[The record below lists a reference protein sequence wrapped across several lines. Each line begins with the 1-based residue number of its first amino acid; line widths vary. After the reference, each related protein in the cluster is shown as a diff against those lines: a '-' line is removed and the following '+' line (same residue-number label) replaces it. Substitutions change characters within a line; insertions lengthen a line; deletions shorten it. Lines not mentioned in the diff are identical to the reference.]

1 MHSALRGSNGL
12 PPEAITSRRV
22 APPLRTMWA
31 ASMRHSR
38 VAQGHHRQQWQG
50 AGWPMGHLAPGL
62 AAAECHS
69 SLCGTSGIQHSKE
82 RASSPE
88 AAGPPQYDGPQQP
101 EAAAHGHGRA
111 GRSGKT
117 RAKLALGQAMEPKFI
132 ASEELGGAKQD
143 NGSVR
148 REASRM
154 RECFSPQVTPE
165 GLDMPGRDVG
175 RRRKAEEFGEASL
188 RIKPRREQQG
198 TRAILLATELRIG
211 TTLLE
216 EDGHCLEGILCQGLL
231 RAERPRRK

>member
-1 MHSALRGSNGL
+1 
-12 PPEAITSRRV
+12 
-22 APPLRTMWA
+22 
-31 ASMRHSR
+31 
-38 VAQGHHRQQWQG
+38 
-50 AGWPMGHLAPGL
+50 MGHLAPGL
-62 AAAECHS
+62 AAAEVRYATVVCVGRRES
-69 SLCGTSGIQHSKE
+69 STQRRG
-82 RASSPE
+82 P
-88 AAGPPQYDGPQQP
+88 AAQRQLGPPQYDGPQQP
-101 EAAAHGHGRA
+101 EAGAHGHGRA
-111 GRSGKT
+111 GRNGKT
-117 RAKLALGQAMEPKFI
+117 RAKLALGQAMEAKFI
-132 ASEELGGAKQD
+132 TSEELGGAKQD